1 MHVNASRPGADYG
14 WHANPGKVGWG
25 FAPLSQPLGELI
37 TMCKTSDGSRLVT
50 VAAAVFAVWTSSAL
64 AADAERGRKFA
75 HRACSD
81 CHQVSPKFPAGI
93 PPAPA
98 FALIAK
104 SKQFRAKQERLLWE
118 KHGSMPNFALTAD
131 EAADVAAY
139 IKSLAN
145 QRPVRK

>member
-1 MHVNASRPGADYG
+1 MHNTSNRP
-14 WHANPGKVGWG
+14 
-25 FAPLSQPLGELI
+25 
-37 TMCKTSDGSRLVT
+37 RLVT
-50 VAAAVFAVWTSSAL
+50 VAAAMFAVWTSSAL
-64 AADAERGRKFA
+64 AADAERGRQLA
-75 HRACSD
+75 YRACSD

-139 IKSLAN
+139 IRSLAN

>member
-1 MHVNASRPGADYG
+1 MLTHLKVSLPDTDYG
-14 WHANPGKVGWG
+14 WLGEVGWG
-25 FAPLSQPLGELI
+25 FAPVPSRLGELL
-37 TMCKTSDGSRLVT
+37 TMYNTSNRPRSLI
-50 VAAAVFAVWTSSAL
+50 AAIAVFGVWTSSAL
-64 AADAERGRKFA
+64 AADAERGRQFA
-75 HRACSD
+75 YRACSD

-104 SKQFRAKQERLLWE
+104 SKQFRAKQERFLWE

-139 IKSLAN
+139 IRSLAN
-145 QRPVRK
+145 ERPVRK